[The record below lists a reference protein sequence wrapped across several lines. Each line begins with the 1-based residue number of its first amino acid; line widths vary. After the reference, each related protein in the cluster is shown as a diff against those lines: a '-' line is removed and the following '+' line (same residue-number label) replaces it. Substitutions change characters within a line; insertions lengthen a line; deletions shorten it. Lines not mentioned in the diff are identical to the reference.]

1 MVLILSIATTVVA
14 GAAIVAIGV
23 NVILRNLE
31 R

>member
-1 MVLILSIATTVVA
+1 MVLVFSIATTVVA
-14 GAAIVAIGV
+14 GMIIVAIGV

>member
-14 GAAIVAIGV
+14 GAVIVAIGV